1 MGRKRGLFF
10 SQKSEIKNA
19 RDMGYRAHSQ
29 TFLMSIN
36 LVSIISLWH
45 ILNHTISLKVE
56 QF

>member
-1 MGRKRGLFF
+1 
-10 SQKSEIKNA
+10 
-19 RDMGYRAHSQ
+19 MGYRARSQ

-36 LVSIISLWH
+36 LVSIISLGH